1 MRIKTGGKL
10 LKVSEV
16 INPPPSSA
24 VFTAT
29 DQRDRAPLTLIPLIS
44 GGGNTH
50 THPPLRQSHF
60 NCCY

>member
-29 DQRDRAPLTLIPLIS
+29 DQRDRAPLT
-44 GGGNTH
+44 NTDSSDKW
-50 THPPLRQSHF
+50 RW
-60 NCCY
+60 